1 MDLIEENAQKIADLA
16 RKQLINYGKSR
27 IIVAIVGAPG
37 SGKSSVAE
45 QVVKLLNTSLVNQAA
60 LLPMDGF
67 HYDDKVLKTLG
78 RLEKKGAQDT
88 FDVYGL
94 QHMLQRLQNNI
105 DDVVAVPVFDRVLEI
120 SRAGARLISKKVP
133 IIICEGNY
141 LLLNNKPW
149 KRLRTLFDLT
159 IMLQVSTEELEK
171 RLTNRWQKLGLSDK
185 EIRFKVEKNDLP
197 NGLMV
202 LQESTLADV
211 YLDNESPHCTQ

>member
-1 MDLIEENAQKIADLA
+1 MNLIEENAQKIADLA
-16 RKQLINYGKSR
+16 HNQLISYGKSR

-37 SGKSSVAE
+37 SGKSSIAE
-45 QVVKLLNTSLVNQAA
+45 QAVKLLNTSLADQAA
-60 LLPMDGF
+60 LLPMDGY
-67 HYDDKVLKTLG
+67 HYDDNVLKTLG
-78 RLEKKGAQDT
+78 RFEHKGAQDT

-105 DDVVAVPVFDRVLEI
+105 DDMVAVPVFDRTLEI
-120 SRAGARLISKKVP
+120 ARAGARLISKQVP

-149 KRLRTLFDLT
+149 KRLKTLFDLT

-171 RLTNRWQKLGLSDK
+171 RLINRWQHLGLSDK

-197 NGLMV
+197 NGLRV
-202 LQESTLADV
+202 LEESAPTDV
-211 YLDNESPHCTQ
+211 YLDNELSHCTQ